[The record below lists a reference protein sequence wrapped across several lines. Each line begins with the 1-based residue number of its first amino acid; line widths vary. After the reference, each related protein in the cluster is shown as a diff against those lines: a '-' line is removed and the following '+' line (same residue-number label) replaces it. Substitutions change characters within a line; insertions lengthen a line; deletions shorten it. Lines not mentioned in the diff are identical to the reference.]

1 MADARGLNEDLHI
14 LAKSN
19 LEITPLNGSFN
30 IIQQLD
36 DEPNDV
42 GGLSAAE
49 LKAKFDQAGVT
60 IQSYINETLI
70 PEVLGAESTE
80 AQRQANETERQAKE
94 TVRQSGES
102 TRQTNEAGRV
112 SAESGRVSAENARA
126 AAETARASSETARRT
141 AESARAS
148 AETERTRAEGVRAA
162 AERARAGAEAER
174 AAEEGGRQTAESTR
188 AAAET
193 AREASEST
201 RQSNETLRQ
210 AAEEVR
216 EAEQAQ
222 FMNNV
227 TATVQLLGKDD
238 GPTVAAV
245 PENGSFRL
253 DFGIPQGGRN
263 GKSAYQYAV
272 AGGYTGTEAEFQAL
286 MGSGPWLSK
295 TVGEFGCDLGGGE
308 YAPSL
313 ILTDATIVSDKVCL
327 HEALLLQNQ
336 QIKGVAAPTHG
347 YDAANME
354 YVVSMLP
361 KEFFV
366 VIAPSDW
373 TDKTYRFYTQNAGRI
388 LYGAYATGKNTFF
401 APSFESVGI
410 ISQCNVRVNSFGF
423 SSFNAWFDFACD
435 TTPASTVMF
444 HGIIGPNA

>member
-49 LKAKFDQAGVT
+49 LKAKFDQAGLT

-80 AQRQANETERQAKE
+80 AERQANEAERQAGE
-94 TVRQSGES
+94 TVRQSSES
-102 TRQTNEAGRV
+102 ARQAKEAGRV
-112 SAESGRVSAENARA
+112 SAESGRVSAEKARA

-141 AESARAS
+141 AEAARAG

-162 AERARAGAEAER
+162 AEHDRASAEAER
-174 AAEEGGRQTAESTR
+174 TAGESGRQTAESAR

-193 AREASEST
+193 ARETAEAT
-201 RQSNETLRQ
+201 RQSNEALRQ

-222 FMNNV
+222 FMNHV
-227 TATVQLLGKDD
+227 AATAQLLGKDD
-238 GPTVAAV
+238 GPTVTAV

-253 DFGIPQGGRN
+253 DFGIPQGGRD

-295 TVGEFGCDLGGGE
+295 TVGEFGCGLGGGDG
-308 YAPSL
+308 APA
-313 ILTDATIVSDKVCL
+313 IFLTDATVVSDRVCL
-327 HEALLLQNQ
+327 KEPLLLQNKQ
-336 QIKGVAAPTHG
+336 VRGVAAPECG

-354 YVVSMLP
+354 YVLSMMP

-366 VIAPSDW
+366 AIAPSDW
-373 TDKTYRFYTQNAGRI
+373 VNKKYRFYTMSMGKV
-388 LYGAYATGKNTFF
+388 LYGAYAREENTFLM
-401 APSFESVGI
+401 PSVGSAGI
-410 ISQCNVRVNSFGF
+410 VSQCNVRVDSFGS
-423 SSFNAWFDFACD
+423 SSFSAWIDFACD
-435 TTPASTVMF
+435 TTPASAVMF
-444 HGIIGPNA
+444 HGAIGPNV